1 MLRRAN
7 AVGHSS
13 REALMQA
20 VKHLQIFIIT
30 KGEPART
37 ATDIDSKL
45 LCRFAQ
51 WLASDESG
59 LSYRTGAS
67 VFRALV
73 PAVRLWV
80 GREWAAPGLVIPR
93 HQFPDLPAA
102 PKTGP
107 SKGYTEEELQQIAS
121 CVLSDIANYEAKK
134 YTPTYLNQP
143 EPLEWVALNCN
154 DSGGHGDKWT
164 NIEYRIW
171 WWEENCSCQIFTV
184 EQLRSLPGGNSFIFG
199 RAYKTHDRYR
209 DQQTAEVALASF
221 YELIGAGPSYVRRH
235 LVEPVI
241 HRTKWSKFEYVHWY
255 FDNHCE
261 YRWIPHGELK
271 RTHKKLLV
279 ALHEH
284 HGGIESFYRRIGLE
298 KQYPTAD
305 FLCPYY
311 VGLLLTTS
319 FNPSTVQRLS
329 MDCIVQDVIDGKDS
343 IAWTKLRA
351 ARTGLSIPTSS
362 IDKLAPRNLV
372 EKILAFTRPFRGT
385 RKHLFALA
393 SPKPQRANL
402 PPNKSVFQR
411 AIKKWF
417 QRHGIAGREFDGGM
431 ASVHAATN
439 FRPAVAKMA
448 YEKTGDILYV
458 QALLNHRNVSTTSEY
473 IGQIPNTKLI
483 GSVGI
488 HIEAI
493 FVDVTG
499 EGSGHSSGRY
509 KNIANGNWTETTV
522 AHCSDVWHSP
532 WPGQRQGTPCE
543 LQQACLSCQ
552 NLVIT
557 HQDIMRHFSAKAYYE
572 ARVQRGEIT
581 QEDVDAELGRR
592 FHIFEEQ
599 IIPRYPTEL
608 ISSLAKQAVLNPPPE
623 YRT

>member
-7 AVGHSS
+7 SVGHAS
-13 REALMQA
+13 REALMTA
-20 VKHLQIFIIT
+20 VKHLQIFILT
-30 KGEPART
+30 KGELART
-37 ATDIDSKL
+37 AVDIDSKL

-51 WLASDESG
+51 WLGSDESG

-67 VFRALV
+67 VFRAIV

-80 GREWAAPGLVIPR
+80 GREWAATGLVIPR
-93 HQFPDLPAA
+93 HQFPDLHAA

-107 SKGYTEEELQQIAS
+107 SKGYTEEELHQIAS
-121 CVLSDIANYEAKK
+121 CVLSDIASHDAQKYE
-134 YTPTYLNQP
+134 PTYLGQP
-143 EPLEWVALNCN
+143 EPLEGVALNSN

-164 NIEYRIW
+164 NIDYRTW
-171 WWEENCSCQIFTV
+171 WWEENCDCRILTV
-184 EQLRSLPGGNSFIFG
+184 KQLRSLPRGYSFIFG
-199 RAYKTHDRYR
+199 KAYENNDRSR
-209 DQQTAEVALASF
+209 DQRSAEVALASF
-221 YELIGAGPSYVRRH
+221 YELIGAGPGYVRRH
-235 LVEPVI
+235 LKEPVI
-241 HRTKWSKFEYVHWY
+241 YRTKWSKFEYVHWY

-261 YRWIPHGELK
+261 HRWIPHAELK

-279 ALHEH
+279 ALREH

-319 FNPSTVQRLS
+319 FNPSTVQKLS
-329 MDCIVQDVIDGKDS
+329 MDCVVRDVIDGQDS

-362 IDKLAPRNLV
+362 VDKLAPRNLV
-372 EKILAFTRPFRGT
+372 EKILALTKPFRGT

-402 PPNKSVFQR
+402 PPNKCVFQR

-417 QRHGIAGREFDGGM
+417 ERHGIAGREFDGVMG
-431 ASVHAATN
+431 APHAATN

-473 IGQIPNTKLI
+473 IGQIPKTKLV

-493 FVDVTG
+493 FADVTG
-499 EGSGHSSGRY
+499 DESSSCSTHH
-509 KNIANGNWTETTV
+509 KDIPVKNWTETTV
-522 AHCSDVWHSP
+522 AHCSDIWHSP

-557 HQDIMRHFSAKAYYE
+557 HKDIMRHFAAKAYYQ
-572 ARVQRGEIT
+572 ARVLSGKIT
-581 QEDVDAELGRR
+581 KDDVEAELGLR

-599 IIPRYPTEL
+599 IIPRYPKEL
-608 ISSLAKQAVLNPPPE
+608 ILSLAERAVLNPPPE
-623 YRT
+623 YRP